1 MNNNIFQHNSSCV
14 LGVTFSLTLEKA
26 MVGDLGESLCLK
38 KYWFCSLRKET
49 LVSYYKFKI
58 ALYNL
63 SLICK
68 IRKLSHS
75 RPAQNDY
82 VSSCVHSLRLLKSNL

>member
-49 LVSYYKFKI
+49 LVSYYI
-58 ALYNL
+58 
-63 SLICK
+63 SLVFPFLIPYEK
-68 IRKLSHS
+68 
-75 RPAQNDY
+75 Q
-82 VSSCVHSLRLLKSNL
+82 KSIIDIETCNTIPTVVLI

>member
-38 KYWFCSLRKET
+38 KYWFCLLRKET
-49 LVSYYKFKI
+49 LVSYYILVKTEWETYTI
-58 ALYNL
+58 YET
-63 SLICK
+63 
-68 IRKLSHS
+68 
-75 RPAQNDY
+75 DY
-82 VSSCVHSLRLLKSNL
+82 VLVGLEREKKYGSNCKK

>member
-49 LVSYYKFKI
+49 LVTFHIFLTLGKLVNLRANTYSGIILSYT
-58 ALYNL
+58 
-63 SLICK
+63 
-68 IRKLSHS
+68 
-75 RPAQNDY
+75 D
-82 VSSCVHSLRLLKSNL
+82 